1 MTVVGAARSRPRA
14 AAGRPY
20 IFSPRMDLLAFGGS
34 ALLSFVVLGI
44 GAQMGVLHSD
54 SPEWAW
60 IAGVLLV
67 DVAHVWSTLFR
78 TYLDTDELRR
88 RPLLYTVVPIGAYV
102 IGLSL
107 YEVGSI
113 VFWRCLAYLAIFH
126 FIRQQ
131 YGWVAL
137 YRSRGGETSG
147 RWIDTLAIYA
157 ATLYPLL
164 WWHAHLPRKFWWFLP
179 NDFAFSIPAK
189 AVAFAAP
196 IYWLILAAYFMRSIK
211 AGFPNPGKDI
221 VVLTT
226 ALCWYVGIVALDSD
240 FAFTVTNVFIHGVP
254 YFALI
259 YIYQRANGEPS
270 APANRI
276 LQFGVPAFFALIWL
290 LAFAEEALWD
300 RTLWNERAWLFG
312 TWSLSSVERW
322 LVPLLAVPQ
331 ISHYVL
337 DGFIWRRKYVTILYD

>member
-1 MTVVGAARSRPRA
+1 MTEVALPASPARA
-14 AAGRPY
+14 WL
-20 IFSPRMDLLAFGGS
+20 FSPRVDLLAFGGS
-34 ALLSFVVLGI
+34 ALLSFVVLAI
-44 GAQMGVLHSD
+44 GARLGVLHSD
-54 SPEWAW
+54 SPEWVW

-78 TYLDTDELRR
+78 TYLDTNELRR
-88 RPLLYTVVPIGAYV
+88 RPLLYAAVPISAYA
-102 IGLSL
+102 IGLAL
-107 YEVGSI
+107 YNVGSL

-126 FIRQQ
+126 FVRQQ

-137 YRSRGGETSG
+137 YRARAGEIGG

-157 ATLYPLL
+157 ATIYPLL

-179 NDFAFSIPAK
+179 NDFAFALPAK
-189 AVAFAAP
+189 VVAFAAP
-196 IYWLILAAYFMRSIK
+196 VYWLILAIYFVRSIA
-211 AGFPNPGKDI
+211 AGFPNPGKDV

-259 YIYQRANGEPS
+259 YIYQRANGEAS
-270 APANRI
+270 TPANRI
-276 LQFGVPAFFALIWL
+276 LQFGVPAFLIVVWF

-300 RTLWNERAWLFG
+300 RTLWNERASLFG
-312 TWSLSSVERW
+312 SWSLLALERW

-337 DGFIWRRKYVTILYD
+337 DGFIWRRRTARQLFSG